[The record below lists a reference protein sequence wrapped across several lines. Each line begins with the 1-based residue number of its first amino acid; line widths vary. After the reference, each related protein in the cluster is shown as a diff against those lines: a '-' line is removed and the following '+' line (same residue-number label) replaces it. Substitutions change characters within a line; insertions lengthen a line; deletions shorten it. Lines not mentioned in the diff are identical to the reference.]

1 MYEQMNSQFL
11 ATSRQLAE
19 TSFKAHGLA
28 LQGFERVVGVQM
40 RALQEQM
47 TAQANFWTLASD
59 VNEID
64 NARNLWP
71 TGAQLVRE
79 SAEKAYAT
87 AQEVMSITAQTGESI
102 GALVKDA
109 AEVVSASAART
120 AEQAANE
127 VGNATREAAR
137 NTDRMVKEA
146 TSAAKKAR

>member
-28 LQGFERVVGVQM
+28 LQGLERVLGVQM
-40 RALQEQM
+40 RALEDQM
-47 TAQANFWTLASD
+47 TANANFWTLASD
-59 VNEID
+59 AREID

-71 TGAQLVRE
+71 TGSQLVRE

-87 AQEVMSITAQTGESI
+87 AQEVMTITAQTNESI

-109 AEVVSASAART
+109 AEVVTTAAARA
-120 AEQAANE
+120 AEQATSE
-127 VGNATREAAR
+127 VGNATREAVR
-137 NTDRMVKEA
+137 NGDRMVKEA

>member
-40 RALQEQM
+40 RALQDQM

-59 VNEID
+59 VSEID

-87 AQEVMSITAQTGESI
+87 AQEVMTITAQTGESI

-109 AEVVSASAART
+109 AEVVSASAT
-120 AEQAANE
+120 QAANE
-127 VGNATREAAR
+127 VGNATREAVR
-137 NTDRMVKEA
+137 NGDRMVKEA